1 MIEYKGLLIR
11 PVLED
16 VLESRYE
23 AQGQDSSYLFRC
35 GHSII
40 IRSGGSYGAPS
51 SRLDVHS
58 THVGGLQAS
67 GAACDTHTYTYARA
81 RARRALLNR
90 TSTDAVSALPGG
102 AAAKEAGLL
111 L

>member
-16 VLESRYE
+16 VMESRYQ

-35 GHSII
+35 GHSIK
-40 IRSGGSYGAPS
+40 GVGAPTLPS

-58 THVGGLQAS
+58 THVGGQGS
-67 GAACDTHTYTYARA
+67 
-81 RARRALLNR
+81 
-90 TSTDAVSALPGG
+90 
-102 AAAKEAGLL
+102 
-111 L
+111 